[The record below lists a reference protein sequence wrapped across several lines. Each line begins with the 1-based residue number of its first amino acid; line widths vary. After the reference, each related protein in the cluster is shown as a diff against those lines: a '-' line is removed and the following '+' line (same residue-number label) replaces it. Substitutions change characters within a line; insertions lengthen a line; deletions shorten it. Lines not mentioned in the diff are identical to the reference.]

1 MSHGVAGSPC
11 VTAVSIR
18 SLKDDVTG
26 YRLALE
32 RRARRLQG
40 VHREVSPLNGHSG
53 VWTIEAQEV
62 SAAPLSS
69 ASCLHSQF
77 GFLSLP
83 TPSTQ
88 PVLIRCFFP

>member
-1 MSHGVAGSPC
+1 MSHEVAGSPC

-32 RRARRLQG
+32 RRACRLQG
-40 VHREVSPLNGHSG
+40 VHREVSPLHGHSG

-62 SAAPLSS
+62 MLLSPLPLAFTLNLAFCLCRHLPLSL
-69 ASCLHSQF
+69 C
-77 GFLSLP
+77 
-83 TPSTQ
+83 
-88 PVLIRCFFP
+88 

>member
-1 MSHGVAGSPC
+1 MSHEVAGSPC

-26 YRLALE
+26 YRLAVE

-40 VHREVSPLNGHSG
+40 VHREASPLNGHSG
-53 VWTIEAQEV
+53 VWATEAQEV
-62 SAAPLSS
+62 SAAPLS
-69 ASCLHSQF
+69 ASCLRSQF